1 MPLTILLTSDMAYST
16 PFFFVS
22 YRFFSSFMTYNFVTR
37 VKHVTSE
44 AGTACPS
51 GAPEFTQ
58 ESNMSLVKQE
68 LLVLLEHLSLHSIFS
83 GVRVAQS

>member
-1 MPLTILLTSDMAYST
+1 
-16 PFFFVS
+16 
-22 YRFFSSFMTYNFVTR
+22 MTYNFVTR

-58 ESNMSLVKQE
+58 ESKLEAQLVIYTRLGSSKFPVSE
-68 LLVLLEHLSLHSIFS
+68 KNL
-83 GVRVAQS
+83 